1 MNTTTEPDAIDLY
14 WRPGCGFCM
23 NLERQLKK
31 VDLPIRRHN
40 IWDDEAAAEV
50 VRSHARGNETVPTVV
65 IGDRALVNPSARHL
79 LAMVAESAPHLLP
92 DGFEPSEPRGGRFF
106 GRRGG

>member
-1 MNTTTEPDAIDLY
+1 MNTTELDAIDLY

-23 NLERQLKK
+23 NLDRQLKK

-40 IWDDEAAAEV
+40 IWDDDDAAYV

-65 IGDRALVNPSARHL
+65 IGDQAMVNPSARQVL
-79 LAMVAESAPHLLP
+79 TTVAESAPHLLP
-92 DGFEPSEPRGGRFF
+92 DDFEVPEPRLTRLF
-106 GRRGG
+106 GRRTG

>member
-79 LAMVAESAPHLLP
+79 LATVAESAPHLLP
-92 DGFEPSEPRGGRFF
+92 DGFEPSEPRGSRFF
-106 GRRGG
+106 GRRTG